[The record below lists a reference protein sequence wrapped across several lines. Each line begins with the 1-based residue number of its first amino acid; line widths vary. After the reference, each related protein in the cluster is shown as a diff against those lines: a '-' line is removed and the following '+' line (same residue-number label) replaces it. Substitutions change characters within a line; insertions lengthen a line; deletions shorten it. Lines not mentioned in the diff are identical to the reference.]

1 MGRITLSLTRP
12 ERCANSVPAFCKKL
26 VRLVDQY
33 TKLHTN
39 QHNFK
44 LRRRVLGLARRK
56 KVALLGCRPRLARD
70 LGVMP
75 MVVSLASLIDASHI
89 PNHWIQL
96 TTGRLPMLVIRN
108 LQSGLKNLRGG
119 DNYAL
124 A

>member
-12 ERCANSVPAFCKKL
+12 GRYANSVPAFCKKL

-33 TKLHTN
+33 TKFHTN

-56 KVALLGCRPRLARD
+56 KVALLGCHPRLARD
-70 LGVMP
+70 GGVMP
-75 MVVSLASLIDASHI
+75 VVVSPVSLMDASHI
-89 PNHWIQL
+89 LCHWRRL
-96 TTGRLPMLVIRN
+96 TTGRAPVLVIMI